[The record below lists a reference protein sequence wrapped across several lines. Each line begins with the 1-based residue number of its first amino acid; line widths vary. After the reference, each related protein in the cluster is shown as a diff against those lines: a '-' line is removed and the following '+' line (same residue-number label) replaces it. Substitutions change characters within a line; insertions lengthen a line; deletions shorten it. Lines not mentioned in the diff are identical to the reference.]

1 MKGLKDLGYQFA
13 IVGQPG
19 RDHDRLLARAASDP
33 TVHVVGA
40 VSDADLENWY
50 AHASVFVFPS
60 LTEGFGYPPLEA
72 MARGV
77 PVVAARAGSLPEVLG
92 DAALFHE
99 PGNAEELSLQV
110 RLALGDEALRRE
122 LVRKGRDRA
131 GRYTWGA
138 SAEVMALILRG
149 AANMGD
155 EGQIDR

>member
-1 MKGLKDLGYQFA
+1 
-13 IVGQPG
+13 
-19 RDHDRLLARAASDP
+19 
-33 TVHVVGA
+33 